1 MPYRLK
7 WKTDLEKGVV
17 TINFDRRGWQR
28 AGEADTDWNLYW
40 ASVGTVKAIFN
51 PESGIRL
58 TDMQIL
64 NHYPNHYELTRK
76 DLMVKNIKRYL
87 KELAKDLS
95 PGQSLPELVP
105 VTYLLP
111 ADYTL
116 FVSPFYPARKDYL
129 KRIDILT
136 GGGIQKES

>member
-1 MPYRLK
+1 MPTRLK

-28 AGEADTDWNLYW
+28 CGTANDMDPDWNLYW
-40 ASVGTVKAIFN
+40 ASVGTVKMIFN
-51 PESGIRL
+51 PETGYRL
-58 TDMQIL
+58 NDMQIL

-76 DLMVKNIKRYL
+76 DLMVKNIKRYM
-87 KELAKDLS
+87 KEVNRSSEAPQPPD
-95 PGQSLPELVP
+95 LVP

-116 FVSPFYPARKDYL
+116 FVSIY
-129 KRIDILT
+129 
-136 GGGIQKES
+136 

>member
-1 MPYRLK
+1 MPTKLK

-28 AGEADTDWNLYW
+28 CGTAGDSENDWNLYW
-40 ASVGTVKAIFN
+40 ASVGTVKMIFN
-51 PESGIRL
+51 PETGYRL
-58 TDMQIL
+58 NDMQLL

-76 DLMVKNIKRYL
+76 DLMVKNIKRYM
-87 KELAKDLS
+87 KEINRLGDAQQ
-95 PGQSLPELVP
+95 PPELVP

-116 FVSPFYPARKDYL
+116 FVSDSHFIPAQ
-129 KRIDILT
+129 T
-136 GGGIQKES
+136 